1 MPRFVEFA
9 QWFWGRR
16 RKCTNKKNGRIE
28 IQRDVKLSPDMKWSE
43 ENHLNFQHRCA
54 KILNVTSAMCICSLF
69 NVIVSRLLYNYRQ
82 LVDQRIIRTCY
93 SICRH
98 RHFKCLWFGST
109 SKKLLTLSTTHLF
122 LNCLKNSLTQVYH
135 IKITTTNHQKDTAD
149 PIISFKKGIL
159 DILLKF
165 GDACE
170 KILRTW
176 ITNNIKHLT
185 FFSVWLVF
193 IIH

>member
-1 MPRFVEFA
+1 MYLLSIQCFA
-9 QWFWGRR
+9 
-16 RKCTNKKNGRIE
+16 I
-28 IQRDVKLSPDMKWSE
+28 I
-43 ENHLNFQHRCA
+43 
-54 KILNVTSAMCICSLF
+54 
-69 NVIVSRLLYNYRQ
+69 VIVSRLLYNYRQ

-135 IKITTTNHQKDTAD
+135 IKITTTNHQKDTAN
-149 PIISFKKGIL
+149 PIISFKKGIF

-170 KILRTW
+170 NILRTW

-185 FFSVWLVF
+185 FFSFWLVF
-193 IIH
+193 YHSLKIIQHFESIWKHGNSKLKTGTLFIHYFLICKKLELS